1 MSTAEIRDL
10 CLLSATTCQQLQSAL
25 QARVADVVKPWVP
38 AAALNHFD
46 LGISALDPLAHAGID
61 WQCSDD
67 GLASVSSNVWQ
78 AHAGDAAQLLAHLLV
93 SADAEQAMPAHD
105 WSLGAAEQLITQ
117 LNACLGQVSSAAS
130 PSMGYPSSQLAT
142 ALMPFSGAV
151 VLDMSALGMRWLL
164 LHSTYQNCLQS
175 AAPSKANEKPA
186 PLSAAGLVSDQHLT
200 LEVGLGQV
208 DISVAELMG
217 LQVGDVVRFPALLDT
232 PLAAEIVSA
241 HPSVCLLKVEL
252 GQRQSRLAVKVV
264 DKIATR

>member
-1 MSTAEIRDL
+1 MSTAEIRDI

-25 QARVADVVKPWVP
+25 QARVADVIKPWVP

-46 LGISALDPLAHAGID
+46 LCVSALDPLAHAGID
-61 WQCSDD
+61 WQCTD
-67 GLASVSSNVWQ
+67 GLVTVSSNVWQ
-78 AHAGDAAQLLAHLLV
+78 THAGDAVQLLARLLV
-93 SADAEQAMPAHD
+93 SADAEQAVPAHD

-117 LNACLGQVSSAAS
+117 LNACLGQVSSTPP
-130 PSMGYPSSQLAT
+130 PSMGYPSSPLAT

-151 VLDMSALGMRWLL
+151 VLDMSALGLRWLL
-164 LHSTYQNCLQS
+164 PHATYQNCLQS

-208 DISVAELMG
+208 DITVAELMG

-241 HPSVCLLKVEL
+241 HAPVSLLKVEL